1 MQCHVLLTQ
10 VPGAA
15 ARAAAGLLHL
25 APPSASP
32 EPGPGPLLLQEE
44 PQRRLRGLQQ
54 VSNQVNVNVLT
65 CDLFQWRRHWP
76 RLPQLPVSRL
86 HVLAAVALLREGG
99 NKSPNIFCIHI
110 NNQHL
115 CAQVSPTHLVLTLLP
130 ASLADLKQ
138 LTLSE
143 DTVAR
148 YLYVMLPTYFSIL

>member
-1 MQCHVLLTQ
+1 MSCITYSGSRCRS
-10 VPGAA
+10 PGRGWPPPPRTTLCLPRAG
-15 ARAAAGLLHL
+15 ARASPSPGGTPAAPPWPPAGLK
-25 APPSASP
+25 PSHC
-32 EPGPGPLLLQEE
+32 QC
-44 PQRRLRGLQQ
+44 
-54 VSNQVNVNVLT
+54 VLNW
-65 CDLFQWRRHWP
+65 DLFQWRRHWP

-99 NKSPNIFCIHI
+99 NKSPNIFCTHI

-115 CAQVSPTHLVLTLLP
+115 RAQVSPTHLVLTLLP

-148 YLYVMLPTYFSIL
+148 YSMQKNIFW